1 MSFLETPAR
10 FCGYILGMTMP
21 STPPAETVES
31 LRTALAEM
39 RARAVGAEM
48 MVEHLQLEIAKLRR
62 EHFGQR
68 SERGRNLLDQLELQ
82 LEELEATATE
92 DECAA
97 AAAKA
102 KQAESVVKSFTR
114 KRPARGP
121 LPAHLPRERNVLP
134 SPCACPDCG
143 GKLSKI
149 GEDITETLETIPR
162 RYKVIQTVREKFSCR
177 ACEKITQEPA
187 PFHPIMRG
195 RGGASLLAMILYAK
209 YGNHQPLNRQSEG
222 FGREGLDLSVSTLA
236 DWVGAST
243 ATLAP
248 LTELIRQHVMGGDRL
263 HGDDTTVGTLLRW
276 FYALC
281 WTGTDRPTALFD
293 QATAWLV
300 THKVLLPGASVLER
314 AVARVSCLSQL
325 LAVNSDRCAV
335 RQPYPMTMPESG

>member
-1 MSFLETPAR
+1 
-10 FCGYILGMTMP
+10 MP

-102 KQAESVVKSFTR
+102 KQAESVVKGFTR

-134 SPCACPDCG
+134 SPCACPDGG
-143 GKLSKI
+143 GKGS
-149 GEDITETLETIPR
+149 
-162 RYKVIQTVREKFSCR
+162 R
-177 ACEKITQEPA
+177 A
-187 PFHPIMRG
+187 
-195 RGGASLLAMILYAK
+195 
-209 YGNHQPLNRQSEG
+209 SEG
-222 FGREGLDLSVSTLA
+222 ATQALA
-236 DWVGAST
+236 HNENK
-243 ATLAP
+243 P
-248 LTELIRQHVMGGDRL
+248 QM
-263 HGDDTTVGTLLRW
+263 LR
-276 FYALC
+276 
-281 WTGTDRPTALFD
+281 RII
-293 QATAWLV
+293 
-300 THKVLLPGASVLER
+300 
-314 AVARVSCLSQL
+314 
-325 LAVNSDRCAV
+325 
-335 RQPYPMTMPESG
+335 